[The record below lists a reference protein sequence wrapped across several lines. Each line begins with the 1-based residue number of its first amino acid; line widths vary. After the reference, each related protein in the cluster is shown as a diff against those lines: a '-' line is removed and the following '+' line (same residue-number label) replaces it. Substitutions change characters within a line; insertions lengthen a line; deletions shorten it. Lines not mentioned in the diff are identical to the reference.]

1 MKISFDVE
9 NIEQQH
15 ALDLIEKSSCSFFL
29 TGRAGTGKTTFLK
42 LVQELVQKEFLV
54 LAPTGVAAINAGG
67 QTIHSFFG
75 LDTGVQAP
83 GDYGYLNPDKV
94 QVVRTIDTIIIDEV
108 SMVRCDIIDAID
120 RTLRLYREN
129 SAPFGGVQMVFV
141 GDMFQLEPVVTEADK
156 AILMDLYEAGTFSFF
171 KAGVIRQISLRKI
184 EFVKVY
190 RQTDPLFLGILDR
203 MRIGQTT
210 ADDIRTLNAHS
221 LATDHGGKNLQIV
234 LTSTRRDAQ
243 TINVGRLSRL
253 SGEAKVYS
261 AIYQGTFT
269 PTTADVAE
277 PELTLKV
284 GAQVMFAKNDSARRW
299 VNGTLGIV
307 RELTD
312 DVVTVET
319 KEGQSY
325 GVERAE
331 WERIEY
337 TYDKATKKCHKEVVG
352 LVSQFPLKLAWAI
365 TIHKSQSLTF
375 DNVAVDFGRRTFGCG
390 QAYVALSRSRSL
402 QGLELL
408 RPISLSSVLV
418 SHDALEFARG
428 TNDEEGI
435 LREIRIGEA
444 VDSVLREQ
452 DFDTAALTLFKMVGD
467 ALCEEDYSSA
477 CELFSRGMSLLVD
490 DACYEQCYWP
500 VIPCRNHELTA
511 MEAARLFFCGNTDG
525 CIAKLNDLGVAIQSD
540 VDALYL
546 LARCHEQKK
555 EWDEVERD
563 YSQLGDI
570 YSSLTDRG
578 QNPMTFRKI
587 RYRWAILNEREY
599 HDDGIGV
606 MRQLLTENPG
616 YPKYHTALRWMLQN
630 NAEIKSAYKSTV
642 DNLLVESVFDESVS
656 DAAFSAAVIAAWRKR
671 NEVWDGY
678 RKFINSLKLSLAN

>member
-1 MKISFDVE
+1 MKLSFDIE

-15 ALDLIEKSSCSFFL
+15 ALNLIEKSSCSFFL

-67 QTIHSFFG
+67 QTIHSFFS
-75 LDTGVQAP
+75 LDTSVQTP
-83 GDYGYLNPDKV
+83 GDYGYLNPDKA
-94 QVVRTIDTIIIDEV
+94 QVVRTVDTIIIDEV
-108 SMVRCDIIDAID
+108 SMVRCDIIDAMD

-129 SAPFGGVQMVFV
+129 PAPFGGIQMVFV
-141 GDMFQLEPVVTEADK
+141 GDMFQLEPVVSEADR
-156 AILMDLYEAGTFSFF
+156 AVLMDLYETGSFSFF
-171 KAGVIRQISLRKI
+171 KAGVFRQMSLRKI
-184 EFVKVY
+184 ELVKVY

-210 ADDIRTLNAHS
+210 ADDIRTLNAR
-221 LATDHGGKNLQIV
+221 AFAMEHGSKELQIV

-253 SGEAKVYS
+253 SGDTKVYS
-261 AIYQGTFT
+261 AIYQGAFT
-269 PTTADVAE
+269 PGTADVAE

-284 GAQVMFAKNDSARRW
+284 GAQVMFSKNDSARRW

-307 RELTD
+307 RDLAD

-319 KEGQSY
+319 KDGQSY

-331 WERIEY
+331 WEKIEY

-402 QGLELL
+402 QGLELM

-418 SHDALEFARG
+418 SNEALEFARD

-444 VDSVLREQ
+444 VDSILREQ
-452 DFDTAALTLFKMVGD
+452 DFDTAALTLFKMVD
-467 ALCEEDYSSA
+467 ETLWDEDYSSA
-477 CELFSRGMSLLVD
+477 CELFSRGMSLVVD
-490 DACYEQCYWP
+490 DACYDQCSWP
-500 VIPCRNHELTA
+500 VIPCRNHELA
-511 MEAARLFFCGNTDG
+511 VMEAARLFYCGDVDG
-525 CIAKLNDLGVAIQSD
+525 SIAQLLNLGVPIQSD

-555 EWDEVERD
+555 EWDEVEKD
-563 YSQLGDI
+563 YSQLGAI
-570 YSSLTDRG
+570 YSSLSDRG
-578 QNPMTFRKI
+578 QNPMTFRKV

-616 YPKYHTALRWMLQN
+616 YPKYHIALRWMLQN
-630 NAEIKSAYKSTV
+630 NAEAKESYNANA
-642 DNLLVESVFDESVS
+642 DNQLVGIVFDESVS
-656 DAAFSAAVIAAWRKR
+656 DAAFSAAVIAAWHER

-678 RKFINSLKLSLAN
+678 RKFINSLKLSLTN

>member
-1 MKISFDVE
+1 MRIRFDVE

-15 ALDLIEKSSCSFFL
+15 ALNLIEKSSCSFFL

-67 QTIHSFFG
+67 QTIHSFFS
-75 LDTGVQAP
+75 LDTGVQGP
-83 GDYGYLNPDKV
+83 GDYGYLDPDRIRV
-94 QVVRTIDTIIIDEV
+94 IRAVDTIIIDEV
-108 SMVRCDIIDAID
+108 SMVRCDIIDAMD

-129 SAPFGGVQMVFV
+129 PAPFGGIQMVFV
-141 GDMFQLEPVVTEADK
+141 GDMFQLEPVVSKADRDV
-156 AILMDLYEAGTFSFF
+156 LMDLYETGSFSFI
-171 KAGVIRQISLRKI
+171 KSGVIRQMSLRKI
-184 EFVKVY
+184 ELVKVY

-210 ADDIRTLNAHS
+210 ADDIRTLNARA
-221 LATDHGGKNLQIV
+221 LATEHGNKDLQIV

-243 TINVGRLSRL
+243 TINVGRLNRL
-253 SGEAKVYS
+253 SGDAKVYS
-261 AIYQGTFT
+261 AIYQGSFT
-269 PTTADVAE
+269 PGTADVAE

-284 GAQVMFAKNDSARRW
+284 GAQVMFSKNDSARRW

-307 RELTD
+307 RDLAD

-319 KEGQSY
+319 KDGLSY

-331 WERIEY
+331 WEKIEY
-337 TYDKATKKCHKEVVG
+337 TYDKATKRCHKEIVG

-418 SHDALEFARG
+418 SNEALEFARDA
-428 TNDEEGI
+428 NDEEGI

-444 VDSVLREQ
+444 VDSILREQ
-452 DFDTAALTLFKMVGD
+452 DFDTAAQTLFKMVNE
-467 ALCEEDYSSA
+467 ALWDEDYSSA
-477 CELFSRGMSLLVD
+477 FELFSRGMSLVVD
-490 DACYEQCYWP
+490 DACYDQCSWP
-500 VIPCRNHELTA
+500 VIPCRNHDLTV
-511 MEAARLFFCGNTDG
+511 MEAARLFLCGNVDDS
-525 CIAKLNDLGVAIQSD
+525 IAKLMGLGVAIQSD

-555 EWDEVERD
+555 EWEEVEKD
-563 YSQLGDI
+563 YSQLGAI

-578 QNPMTFRKI
+578 AEPDDFQKSSLPLGHF
-587 RYRWAILNEREY
+587 ERE
-599 HDDGIGV
+599 GV
-606 MRQLLTENPG
+606 
-616 YPKYHTALRWMLQN
+616 
-630 NAEIKSAYKSTV
+630 S
-642 DNLLVESVFDESVS
+642 
-656 DAAFSAAVIAAWRKR
+656 
-671 NEVWDGY
+671 
-678 RKFINSLKLSLAN
+678 

>member
-1 MKISFDVE
+1 MKLSFDIE

-15 ALDLIEKSSCSFFL
+15 ALNLIEKSSCSFFL

-42 LVQELVQKEFLV
+42 LVQEVVQKEFLV

-67 QTIHSFFG
+67 QTIHSFFS
-75 LDTGVQAP
+75 LDTSVQAP
-83 GDYGYLNPDKV
+83 GDYGYLNPDKA
-94 QVVRTIDTIIIDEV
+94 QVVRNVDTIIIDEV
-108 SMVRCDIIDAID
+108 SMVRCDIIDAMD

-129 SAPFGGVQMVFV
+129 PAPFGGIQMVFV
-141 GDMFQLEPVVTEADK
+141 GDMFQLEPVVSEDDRAV
-156 AILMDLYEAGTFSFF
+156 LMDLYETGAFSFF
-171 KAGVIRQISLRKI
+171 KADVIRQMSLRKI
-184 EFVKVY
+184 ELVKVY

-210 ADDIRTLNAHS
+210 ADDIRTLNARAFTANHE
-221 LATDHGGKNLQIV
+221 NNELQIV

-243 TINVGRLSRL
+243 AINAGRLSRL
-253 SGEAKVYS
+253 SGDAKVYS
-261 AIYQGTFT
+261 AIYQGAFT
-269 PTTADVAE
+269 PGTADVAE

-284 GAQVMFAKNDSARRW
+284 GAQVMFSKNDSARRW

-307 RELTD
+307 RELAD

-319 KEGQSY
+319 KDGQTY

-331 WERIEY
+331 WEKIEY
-337 TYDKATKKCHKEVVG
+337 TYDKAAKKCHKEVVG

-375 DNVAVDFGRRTFGCG
+375 DNVAIDFGRRTFGCG

-418 SHDALEFARG
+418 SHEALEFARD
-428 TNDEEGI
+428 TNDEDGI

-444 VDSVLREQ
+444 VDGILREQ
-452 DFDTAALTLFKMVGD
+452 DFDTAALTLFKMVGE
-467 ALCEEDYSSA
+467 ALWEEDYSSA
-477 CELFSRGMSLLVD
+477 SELFSRGMSLLVD
-490 DACYEQCYWP
+490 DGCYEQCYWP
-500 VIPCRNHELTA
+500 VIPCRNHELA
-511 MEAARLFFCGNTDG
+511 VMEAARLFFCGDVDG
-525 CIAKLNDLGVAIQSD
+525 SIAKLLDLGVTIQSD

-555 EWDEVERD
+555 EWDEVEKD
-563 YSQLGDI
+563 YSQLGAI
-570 YSSLTDRG
+570 YSSLADRG
-578 QNPMTFRKI
+578 QNPMTFRKV
-587 RYRWAILNEREY
+587 RYRWAILNEREF

-606 MRQLLTENPG
+606 MRQLLSENPG
-616 YPKYHTALRWMLQN
+616 YPKYHTAIRWMLQN
-630 NAEIKSAYKSTV
+630 NAEAKEANKSTV
-642 DNLLVESVFDESVS
+642 DNQLVGIVFDESLS
-656 DAAFSAAVIAAWRKR
+656 DAAFSAAVIAAWRER